1 MEEDNPGKKGE
12 GESSNE
18 EGRKLTE
25 DEIFELKTKE
35 YLDELNKNPK
45 YIEEFEKYSPYSLDT
60 FKSRYAAAKA
70 NISLYG
76 NNYLKREEEYAMRY
90 RVIAE
95 KRFWDIQQKKLFD
108 MQCKWRA
115 EEIKIPEVVVSSE
128 FEYWGE
134 HISLCPFISPVTR
147 QELELYMEFISS
159 VPYDDKIEWVE
170 NWQDYDEF
178 LSFSNIENK
187 MEWDSRE
194 YPLWY
199 KFHDSRTKQNYFQ
212 SLPNIRGEKENFY
225 INIMREKRRKEWE
238 EKEKINP
245 NKNVDNRPWMGFFYE
260 NCEKF
265 IEMFEDAKLL
275 KLHKARDR
283 WEELDEDR
291 DLNNAKETLQIAGE
305 TVEMDYNENWRQGII
320 DAANGYRRK
329 RILQELPKVYK
340 DYNFRLSISLP
351 FEDTHDRKHDIA
363 SIKVEHRKEDILDA
377 REINGEPRNFN
388 F

>member
-1 MEEDNPGKKGE
+1 MEEDNTGKKGE

-35 YLDELNKNPK
+35 CLDEINKNLK

-60 FKSRYAAAKA
+60 FKTRYAAAKA

-90 RVIAE
+90 RVMAE

-108 MQCKWRA
+108 MQCEWRA
-115 EEIKIPEVVVSSE
+115 EEIKIQEVVVSPE

-134 HISLCPFISPVTR
+134 HISLCPFISPVTQ

-178 LSFSNIENK
+178 LSFSNVENK
-187 MEWDSRE
+187 TEWDSRE

-199 KFHDSRTKQNYFQ
+199 KFHDSRTKQNFFRN
-212 SLPNIRGEKENFY
+212 LPNIRGEKESFY
-225 INIMREKRRKEWE
+225 INKMREKRRKEWE
-238 EKEKINP
+238 EKEKNNP
-245 NKNVDNRPWMGFFYE
+245 GKNADNRPWMNSFYE

-283 WEELDEDR
+283 WEELNDDR
-291 DLNNAKETLQIAGE
+291 DLNNAKETLQLASE
-305 TVEMDYNENWRQGII
+305 AVEMDYNENWRQGII

-329 RILQELPKVYK
+329 KILQELPKVYK
-340 DYNFRLSISLP
+340 DYKFRLSISLP
-351 FEDTHDRKHDIA
+351 FEDTHDRKYDIA
-363 SIKVEHRKEDILDA
+363 SVKVEHWKEDILDA
-377 REINGEPRNFN
+377 REINDEPRDFN